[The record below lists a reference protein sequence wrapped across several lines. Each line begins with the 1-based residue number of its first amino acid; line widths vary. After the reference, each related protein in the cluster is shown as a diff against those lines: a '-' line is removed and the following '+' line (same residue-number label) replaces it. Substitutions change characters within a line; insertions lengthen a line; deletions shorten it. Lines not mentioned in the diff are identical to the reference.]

1 MLVVLTVGVVS
12 LWNIGRTP
20 VAVWAGGEG
29 KRPGGHGGT
38 LVVVGGGGIPAP
50 VASHFVGLA
59 GGKSARIMV
68 LPQASS
74 RRDRGVSSV
83 KMFKALGAQAQV
95 VSLEDSQRAKGQIE
109 AATAIWFPGGS
120 QAALHAALDK
130 AGLVEVIQ
138 QRHAAGLVIGG
149 TSAGAAVMSS
159 VMIPR
164 SPESPGLVAG
174 NTPAIPGLGLVP
186 ELIIDQH
193 FVRRKRMNRLVGV
206 VIDHPGLIGVGIG
219 ESTAI
224 IVRGRRF
231 RVMGKNSVVVIDSRG
246 AKSGGADRGERQSV
260 RGLQLHVFRDGQ
272 EFRFPKKR

>member
-1 MLVVLTVGVVS
+1 M
-12 LWNIGRTP
+12 
-20 VAVWAGGEG
+20 
-29 KRPGGHGGT
+29 
-38 LVVVGGGGIPAP
+38 
-50 VASHFVGLA
+50 
-59 GGKSARIMV
+59 
-68 LPQASS
+68 
-74 RRDRGVSSV
+74 
-83 KMFKALGAQAQV
+83 
-95 VSLEDSQRAKGQIE
+95 
-109 AATAIWFPGGS
+109 
-120 QAALHAALDK
+120 HAALDK

-224 IVRGRRF
+224 IVSGRRF

-246 AKSGGADRGERQSV
+246 AKSGRTDRGERQSV